1 MNVMELRIALIK
13 VMKISQLAEI
23 AQIIEEL
30 NANTLMDLNLSL
42 TTLQNA
48 LRKKVKQNK
57 CKDNEV
63 SSNNFNYLL
72 APIPFF
78 C

>member
-48 LRKKVKQNK
+48 L
-57 CKDNEV
+57 
-63 SSNNFNYLL
+63 
-72 APIPFF
+72 
-78 C
+78 